1 MKEARILA
9 ASGKDYGK
17 LIAVWESS
25 VRATHHFLSEKDIIT
40 YRSLIL
46 NEYFD
51 QVQLYAIEVEEKMM
65 GFIGINGESIQMLF
79 IHPDARGKGFGKRLI
94 DFARKAHHVYMVD
107 VNEQNEQAVGFYKK
121 LGFVTF
127 ERSEVDGAGK
137 PFPILSMALPVQNK

>member
-1 MKEARILA
+1 MKEAIIVA
-9 ASGKDYGK
+9 AGRKDYAK

-40 YRSLIL
+40 YRWLIL

-51 QVQLYAIEVEEKMM
+51 QVRLYAVKVEEEVM
-65 GFIGINGESIQMLF
+65 GFIGINKKSIQMLF
-79 IHPDARGKGFGKRLI
+79 IHPDARGKGLGQRLI
-94 DFARKAHHVYMVD
+94 DFAKQKHHVYMVD
-107 VNEQNEQAVGFYKK
+107 VNEQNEQAVGFYQK

-137 PFPILSMALPVQNK
+137 PFPVLSMALKA